1 LEQLLESGPF
11 KRGRGGRPNREEAER
26 RHLGLLETAR
36 RLLLA
41 KGWDGASIDEISRQS
56 GVAKRFIYARY
67 PDKAALFVGAIL
79 HYRLNQIGDIHLP
92 DPLPADVEDGLLVFG
107 QSLLDLALTD
117 ESLAIFRL
125 FVAEAH
131 RFRNQIKLL
140 LAREDDNDPL
150 KVASRVL
157 RAYAEQGALEL
168 SDPRLAAEQ
177 FCVLVVSVPQRLAL
191 VIGREPPDRE
201 ASRLRAAIQLFLDG
215 CRAKRVPDS
224 TAPIES

>member
-1 LEQLLESGPF
+1 LEQSLESGPF

-26 RHLGLLETAR
+26 RHRGLLETAR
-36 RLLLA
+36 CLLLA
-41 KGWDGASIDEISRQS
+41 KGWDDVSIDEISRQS

-67 PDKAALFVGAIL
+67 LDNSALFVGAIL

-92 DPLPADVEDGLLVFG
+92 DPMPTDVEDSLLVFG
-107 QSLLDLALTD
+107 QRLLDLALTD

-131 RFRNQIKLL
+131 RFRDQVKLL
-140 LAREDDNDPL
+140 LARDDDNDPL

-157 RAYAEQGALEL
+157 QDYAERGALKL
-168 SDPRLAAEQ
+168 SDPRLAAEH
-177 FCVLVVSVPQRLAL
+177 FFVLVVSIPQRLAL

-201 ASRLRAAIQLFLDG
+201 ASRLRAAVGLFLDG
-215 CRAKRVPDS
+215 CRARRDSDS
-224 TAPIES
+224 TASIKS